1 MAIASFFFVKMYVCS
16 VFMYCLPCYLFKLIL
31 ILLCVKK
38 LLLSHAH
45 YINMRLHVIMTVY
58 KSCVIES
65 QFAIVGIVIYQIKG
79 DFNVLSIYRLMS
91 NAQAIIT
98 SNN

>member
-1 MAIASFFFVKMYVCS
+1 
-16 VFMYCLPCYLFKLIL
+16 
-31 ILLCVKK
+31 
-38 LLLSHAH
+38 
-45 YINMRLHVIMTVY
+45 MRLHVIMTVY